1 MVDVEKSVSA
11 TRSFVLI
18 CNTHAAKDSLE
29 CNQFNKY
36 SHAPC
41 IHIYASCMWKLNDSM
56 VVQWLALSPHGKK
69 LPGFSCWVVFFLCA
83 VFRFSPYLSGF
94 HSTIKKLC
102 NVCIVHFLSMPLIN
116 AVARQRCGPQR
127 CKVAVPPHKRTC
139 TNCMLYM

>member
-18 CNTHAAKDSLE
+18 CNTHAAKDSPE

-69 LPGFSCWVVFFLCA
+69 FLGSAVGPSSFCVQFSDSLHI
-83 VFRFSPYLSGF
+83 Y
-94 HSTIKKLC
+94 STIKKLC

-139 TNCMLYM
+139 TNCMLHI